1 MNILPNVKR
10 IESLLVVEEKQVLF
24 KITVSEPG
32 FCNALLKLLTQNPI
46 FASNVAYYA
55 SVRLLV
61 NETLT
66 TF

>member
-1 MNILPNVKR
+1 MNILPNIKR
-10 IESLLVVEEKQVLF
+10 IDSLRVVEEKHVLF

-32 FCNALLKLLTQNPI
+32 FCNALLKLPTQNPV
-46 FASNVAYYA
+46 FASNVAWYA

-66 TF
+66 IF